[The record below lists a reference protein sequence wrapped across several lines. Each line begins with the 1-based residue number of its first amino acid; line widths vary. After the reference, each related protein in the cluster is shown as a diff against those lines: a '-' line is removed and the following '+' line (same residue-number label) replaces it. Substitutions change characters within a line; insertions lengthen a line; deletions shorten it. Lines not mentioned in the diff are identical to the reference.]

1 MAQGKNTVLVE
12 FQIVQKGKTISVV
25 QKETDKLAK
34 STDKAAASNKRNA
47 KSQENVIKGQKGIHQ
62 GNLSS
67 AKGFSKMN
75 QMLGSGGSS
84 GLVAAYATLAANVF
98 AASAAFL
105 ALRNAAQFD
114 QLQQGI
120 EQLGAQS
127 GRTLSVMAQGL
138 RDVTGG
144 AISAQQAMTGAA
156 LGVSGGFGA
165 EELQGL
171 AKIARGASITLGRDL
186 ADAFDMDLATL
197 LA

>member
-1 MAQGKNTVLVE
+1 MAKTNKVLIE

-25 QKETDKLAK
+25 QKETEKLART
-34 STDKAAASNKRNA
+34 TDKAAGANKRQSR
-47 KSQENVIKGQKGIHQ
+47 SQEDVIKGQKGIHQ

-105 ALRNAAQFD
+105 ALRNAAQFE

-127 GRTLSVMAQGL
+127 GSCLLYTSPSP
-138 RDVTGG
+138 RD
-144 AISAQQAMTGAA
+144 
-156 LGVSGGFGA
+156 
-165 EELQGL
+165 
-171 AKIARGASITLGRDL
+171 
-186 ADAFDMDLATL
+186 
-197 LA
+197 